1 MGYFSHEMQSDDY
14 PSQAHAMNHSL
25 AQSLRVAIGCA
36 AWISVQEGV
45 AAQAPDLVSAA
56 KTQIGVTVHYDGQ
69 YRKIAYPG
77 GDVPL
82 DRGVCTD
89 VIIRAFRRCGL
100 DLQKLVHEDMVR
112 AWDCYPNPW
121 RMKTTDR
128 NIDHRRVPNLATFFK
143 RHGKSLPLGTDP
155 KRFLPG
161 DIVTWRLPSGL
172 PHIGMVSIEKSPT
185 GVPLII
191 HNIGDGTKLED
202 GLFAYPLTGHYRYP

>member
-1 MGYFSHEMQSDDY
+1 MGYFSHEMQSNDY
-14 PSQAHAMNHSL
+14 LSQARAMKHSHARC
-25 AQSLRVAIGCA
+25 LRVAIGFVSCLSTQKGIA
-36 AWISVQEGV
+36 AP
-45 AAQAPDLVSAA
+45 APDLVSAA

-89 VIIRAFRRCGL
+89 VIIRAFRGCGI
-100 DLQKLVHEDMVR
+100 DLQKLVHDDMVR
-112 AWDCYPNPW
+112 AWELYPNPW

-143 RHGKSLPLGTDP
+143 RHGKGLPLGFDP
-155 KRFLPG
+155 KQFLPG

-172 PHIGMVSIEKSPT
+172 PHIGLVSSEKSPT

-202 GLFAYPLTGHYRYP
+202 RLFAYPLTGHYRYP